1 MTMFFLIATVICA
14 VGWIKNR
21 ISVLTI
27 STFLEKK
34 NIHPTDDELNECSK
48 FVVEHLLKFK

>member
-1 MTMFFLIATVICA
+1 MTAIFLITTVICA

-34 NIHPTDDELNECSK
+34 NIHPTHDELNECSK
-48 FVVEHLLKFK
+48 FVVEHLFKR